1 MAISNLLPAGGANDN
16 RPNLKQFFGKS
27 PTVANDNVERV
38 SSGMFSNSFVDSVV
52 TTLHSLVEE
61 IAKITDIAKSV
72 IASFGTIIKS
82 LKNLNKDVTTRFRVL
97 NNELNA
103 SRIDFIRTVL
113 AIPKTEA
120 PVRIDGMSVNIKQ
133 EETKKDGGG
142 EDDGTSFIQKIL
154 ELWLIKKLG
163 DGALGLLKSLIDFAK
178 GAMNTLIKFAL
189 ETLPKL
195 LALLEGAASPLANA
209 ARTLV
214 FGPAAPILVAGAG
227 FLALAAWAGRQ
238 RIENPEGWEQFLGKM
253 RGAGERSKVITG
265 PQAETEKFGPLKES
279 GVVKPAQVLKANGL
293 TKADVDTKNST
304 DDIVTIKDGRWFD
317 TKSKSTE
324 LQPAETN
331 PIINKGRPTQST
343 PAAPA
348 GAPAGAPAATSSSG
362 SGAPAA
368 LSTGMGTGGGNSAPV
383 GSPAPATPAAP
394 AGSNMGAPA
403 GEVKQESN
411 AIAPPP
417 TGAPAGTAKT
427 TSMGP
432 PPSGPSGGE
441 GVGSGG
447 GVAVVQNS
455 SVQNVGSVAGA
466 ETGGMTGQNLPMYS
480 RNPKLQAAFERQV
493 MRDHQ

>member
-1 MAISNLLPAGGANDN
+1 
-16 RPNLKQFFGKS
+16 
-27 PTVANDNVERV
+27 
-38 SSGMFSNSFVDSVV
+38 MFSNSFVDSVV

-113 AIPKTEA
+113 AIPKSEA
-120 PVRIDGMSVNIKQ
+120 PVKIDGVPVNVNAPQ
-133 EETKKDGGG
+133 EEPKKDGN
-142 EDDGTSFIQKIL
+142 EDDATSFIQKIL

-163 DGALGLLKSLIDFAK
+163 DAFLKPLQE
-178 GAMNTLIKFAL
+178 LIKFYKDGLLDIIRRFIQNDLPVIMDLLKGAFTGPTAQAIANGL
-189 ETLPKL
+189 RAAIFNPLTL
-195 LALLEGAASPLANA
+195 
-209 ARTLV
+209 
-214 FGPAAPILVAGAG
+214 AGAG
-227 FLALAAWAGRQ
+227 FVALAYWAGKQ
-238 RIENPEGWEQFLGKM
+238 REMDPEGWFDFQLKTRSG
-253 RGAGERSKVITG
+253 GARSQVIQG
-265 PQAETEKFGPLKES
+265 PQSEVDEKGE
-279 GVVKPAQVLKANGL
+279 VKKTGFEKSPSVRILRSNGL
-293 TKADVDTKNST
+293 VNSLDDVNKVMNYVEGS
-304 DDIVTIKDGRWFD
+304 IGVLKDGRWFD
-317 TKSKSTE
+317 TRVPGNE
-324 LQPAETN
+324 LQPPETN
-331 PIINKGRPTQST
+331 PTDRYKKENKNRGTPVQST
-343 PAAPA
+343 PSTPV
-348 GAPAGAPAATSSSG
+348 GAPAA
-362 SGAPAA
+362 P
-368 LSTGMGTGGGNSAPV
+368 STGMGTGGGNSAPV
-383 GSPAPATPAAP
+383 GSPAPATPASP
-394 AGSNMGAPA
+394 TGSNMGAPA

-441 GVGSGG
+441 GAGSGG

-455 SVQNVGSVAGA
+455 SVQNVGTVAGA